1 MCPMCNSCSDE
12 REMKKTGLGKALAIT
27 LGIVAAISA
36 VAYIAVKLYRRF
48 CMIDRIDKD
57 AIDNDAFLADE
68 ENASQEEQTESA
80 KTTEE

>member
-1 MCPMCNSCSDE
+1 MCPMCASYAE
-12 REMKKTGLGKALAIT
+12 QEEKKTTSLGKALAVV

-36 VAYIAVKLYRRF
+36 VAYITVKLYRRF

-68 ENASQEEQTESA
+68 ETATPEEPSESP
-80 KTTEE
+80 KTGEE